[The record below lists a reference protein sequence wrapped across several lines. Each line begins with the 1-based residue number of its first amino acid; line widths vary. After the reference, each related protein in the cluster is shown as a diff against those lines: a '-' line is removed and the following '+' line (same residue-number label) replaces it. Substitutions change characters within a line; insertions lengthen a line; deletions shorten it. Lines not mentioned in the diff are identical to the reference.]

1 MARNAA
7 GETEERV
14 QIIVLDK
21 DEYVSYPN
29 LYPDSGPAN
38 RYPDSGPG
46 RYPDTNSGRYPDSGR
61 YQDSGRYPDN
71 NSGRYPDSNSGRYPD
86 GNSDR
91 YPDSSQGRNPDP
103 YTAGNRSP
111 ERSDYPSTPDG
122 GQLAGER
129 VTPTSGSTITLE
141 CLTFSNI
148 GQMTATWRREDK

>member
-21 DEYVSYPN
+21 DEYASYPN
-29 LYPDSGPAN
+29 LYPESAPAD
-38 RYPDSGPG
+38 RYPETGPG
-46 RYPDTNSGRYPDSGR
+46 RYPDANSGRYPDYSR
-61 YQDSGRYPDN
+61 YPDSNTGRYPDR
-71 NSGRYPDSNSGRYPD
+71 NSGRYPDT
-86 GNSDR
+86 
-91 YPDSSQGRNPDP
+91 SQGRNPDP

-111 ERSDYPSTPDG
+111 DRSDYPSNLGG

-141 CLTFSNI
+141 CLTFSNV
-148 GQMTATWRREDK
+148 GQMTATWRRQDK